1 MVTFTGNTTTGSSSQ
16 TDPSVAIIIGTICG
30 VLILILIAIIVIF
43 AIIFY
48 FYHMKSKKTN
58 QPLRYGIVIMSINYY
73 NYKLYIYNFF
83 MIIISSSSGNEVV
96 KMSQNMVYLSSSS
109 QVISQINP
117 AYLRKED
124 IHIYDEIPYSTTT
137 HLHSPTPEYL
147 QILEDPQ
154 NQEDTVSST
163 RSHPRSPTPEY
174 EDMAPDQSGED
185 PQNQEDTVPTKPDDI
200 SSNTTHPRSPTPEY
214 EDMAP
219 EESLIKPNYDE
230 EDDYI

>member
-1 MVTFTGNTTTGSSSQ
+1 
-16 TDPSVAIIIGTICG
+16 
-30 VLILILIAIIVIF
+30 
-43 AIIFY
+43 
-48 FYHMKSKKTN
+48 
-58 QPLRYGIVIMSINYY
+58 
-73 NYKLYIYNFF
+73 
-83 MIIISSSSGNEVV
+83 MIHSIISYSSGNEAV
-96 KMSQNMVYLSSSS
+96 KISQNIVYLSSSS
-109 QVISQINP
+109 QVIPQSNP

-124 IHIYDEIPYSTTT
+124 IHTYDVIPYSTTT
-137 HLHSPTPEYL
+137 
-147 QILEDPQ
+147 LEDPQ
-154 NQEDTVSST
+154 NQEDTVS
-163 RSHPRSPTPEY
+163 SHPRSPTPEY

>member
-1 MVTFTGNTTTGSSSQ
+1 
-16 TDPSVAIIIGTICG
+16 
-30 VLILILIAIIVIF
+30 
-43 AIIFY
+43 
-48 FYHMKSKKTN
+48 
-58 QPLRYGIVIMSINYY
+58 
-73 NYKLYIYNFF
+73 

-96 KMSQNMVYLSSSS
+96 KMSQNMVYLNSSS
-109 QVISQINP
+109 QVMSQINP

-154 NQEDTVSST
+154 NQGDTVSLT
-163 RSHPRSPTPEY
+163 RSHPRSHMPEY

-185 PQNQEDTVPTKPDDI
+185 PQNLEDTAPTKPDDI
-200 SSNTTHPRSPTPEY
+200 SSNTTHPQSPAPEY
-214 EDMAP
+214 LQVLDQYEEDP
-219 EESLIKPNYDE
+219 QNQDESLIKPNYDE